1 MAKNRD
7 KYKGAV
13 LIMVLGM
20 LMLMSII
27 VSLFLNDI
35 MKDAYLKIQLNGVT
49 QLRHQAYNALNYI
62 TSYVE
67 QCVSNSLRI
76 DFSKAGSKEI
86 KLKGLENVKTYV
98 QLTDESG
105 KITLNKKVNL
115 QELKPL
121 FCLFGDIWDGQML
134 AQSYQIWL
142 NRKAVESQL
151 IELDG
156 WPSNNKKQK
165 SSQKKQETSQPQQ
178 EDKKEASTNKI
189 IFPRNL
195 NVYTQLKEIDK
206 FREMFFDEKG
216 NPNEKMERL
225 KNCSSLY
232 NINPININSANK
244 DVLEALSKNFQLDL
258 DQMENYL
265 SLSEYNKS
273 EPKFYQSLKEIN
285 TLGHGHLNLGSAKEQ
300 NNQTTVQGKQQ
311 KDCRGTLSV
320 ESSVVAATITVQEA
334 DTAFVLK
341 AILFCN
347 KQNSN
352 LTSGKKNGNI
362 SSTAIVQIR
371 ALTENYL

>member
-1 MAKNRD
+1 MDRAKHR
-7 KYKGAV
+7 GAV

-35 MKDAYLKIQLNGVT
+35 MEDAYFKIQLNGST
-49 QLRHQAYNALNYI
+49 QLRHQAYNALNYV
-62 TSYVE
+62 TSYIE
-67 QCVSNSLRI
+67 QCVTNSLRI

-86 KLKGLENVKTYV
+86 KLNGLENVKIYV

-105 KITLNKKVNL
+105 KIPLNKKVKL

-134 AQSYQIWL
+134 AQSYLNWL

-165 SSQKKQETSQPQQ
+165 STQRQQDSVQKQQ
-178 EDKKEASTNKI
+178 EDKKESPTNKI
-189 IFPRNL
+189 IFPRDL
-195 NVYTQLKEIDK
+195 NVYAQLKEIDK

-225 KNCSSLY
+225 KNCSTLF
-232 NINPININSANK
+232 NVGKININSANK

-265 SLSEYNKS
+265 GLSEYNKS

-300 NNQTTVQGKQQ
+300 SNQTTVQGKQE

-320 ESSVVAATITVQEA
+320 ESSIVSTTITVQEA
-334 DTAFVLK
+334 DTSFVLNVILVCDKPILTK
-341 AILFCN
+341 AKKGASI
-347 KQNSN
+347 SN
-352 LTSGKKNGNI
+352 T
-362 SSTAIVQIR
+362 TTVQVKS
-371 ALTENYL
+371 LTENYL